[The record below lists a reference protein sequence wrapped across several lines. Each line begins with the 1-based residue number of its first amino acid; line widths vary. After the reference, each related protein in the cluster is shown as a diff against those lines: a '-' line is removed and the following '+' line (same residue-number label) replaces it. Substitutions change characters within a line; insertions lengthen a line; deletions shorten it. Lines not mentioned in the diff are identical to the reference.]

1 MYIYVQDKEGN
12 PLMPC
17 RKPGKVCHML
27 KDGRAVI
34 VSYEPFTIRL
44 TYEPEHKYVEKVIL
58 GVDTGSKYVG
68 LSAASDENEYFCAE
82 AQIRSVEIKKLLDEK
97 RGCRRQR
104 RTSKLRYRKPRFMN
118 RVSSKKP
125 GWLPPSVTAKMTSHV
140 QLIKLVEKILPIAEI
155 VIEKGK
161 FDTHKLKNPDVSGS
175 DYQHGKKEGF
185 ENSKAFVKYRDN
197 YKCVCCKKKS
207 AKNRKLEVHHILY
220 INDGGSDDPDN
231 LVTLCHQCHEK
242 IHKNKLKLPRKFNA
256 RSKTAKFLRDAA
268 FMNAMSDKLVEL
280 VRAEFPH
287 VTVKTTYGYIT
298 KTKRE
303 KMGLLKRHSNDALA
317 ITGNLSAKPYSRL
330 VRIKRV
336 RRHNRKIFNVRI
348 FKKGVRKR
356 NQSDVKFIGGFLR
369 WDKVLIKETG
379 VTGFITG
386 RMKKEKH
393 AVVCN
398 MDGEKLHE
406 KSTIAMWK
414 IKLLKHA
421 NGMLYEE
428 TNI

>member
-44 TYEPEHKYVEKVIL
+44 TYEPKHKYVEKITI
-58 GVDTGSKYVG
+58 GVDTGSKNVG
-68 LSAASDENEYFCAE
+68 LSAASSRNEYFCAE
-82 AQIRSVEIKKLLDEK
+82 AQIRSVEIKELLDD
-97 RGCRRQR
+97 RRKFRSGR
-104 RTSKLRYRKPRFMN
+104 RNRKLRYRKPRFNN

-125 GWLPPSVTAKMTSHV
+125 GWLPPSVTEKMKSHI
-140 QLIKLVEKILPIAEI
+140 QLIKLITKILPIAEI
-155 VIEKGK
+155 IIEKGK

-175 DYQHGKKEGF
+175 EYQHGKKEGF
-185 ENSKAFVKYRDN
+185 ENSKAFVKHRDG
-197 YKCVCCKKKS
+197 YKCVCCKKKPD
-207 AKNRKLEVHHILY
+207 KNRKLEAHHILPVSK
-220 INDGGSDDPDN
+220 GGSDDPDN
-231 LVTLCHQCHEK
+231 LVTLCHQCHGK
-242 IHKNKLKLPRKFNA
+242 IHKNKLKLPRKFSA
-256 RSKTAKFLRDAA
+256 RAKTVKSLRDAA

-303 KMGLLKRHSNDALA
+303 EVGLLKRHSNDAFA
-317 ITGNLSAKPYSRL
+317 ITGNLSAKPYNRL
-330 VRIKRV
+330 ARIRRV
-336 RRHNRKIFNVRI
+336 RRHNRKIFNAKI

-356 NQSDVKFIGGFLR
+356 NQTDVKFIEGFLR
-369 WDKVLIKETG
+369 YDKVLIKKTG
-379 VTGFITG
+379 QTGFIAG

-393 AVVCN
+393 AVVRDIDN
-398 MDGEKLHE
+398 NRLHE
-406 KSTIAMWK
+406 KSTIAMY
-414 IKLLKHA
+414 KLKLIKHA

-428 TNI
+428 TDI